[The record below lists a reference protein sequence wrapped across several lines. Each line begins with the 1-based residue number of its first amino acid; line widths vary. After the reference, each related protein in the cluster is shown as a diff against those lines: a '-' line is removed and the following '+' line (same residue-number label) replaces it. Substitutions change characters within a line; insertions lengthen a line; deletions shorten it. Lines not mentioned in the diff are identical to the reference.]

1 MVVAHTTVVIMVATS
16 LWMIL
21 TMPLKSF
28 STASGKTTSETV
40 GCFIILSLIY
50 FEGAGVCERTDGFK
64 YEGEWVNNRRHG
76 YGVTTF
82 KDGSKE
88 EGKYKNNYFIPY
100 KKKKL
105 MVRSKKVREKID
117 NAVKAAKKA
126 AETARQKAEIAIS
139 R

>member
-1 MVVAHTTVVIMVATS
+1 M
-16 LWMIL
+16 
-21 TMPLKSF
+21 
-28 STASGKTTSETV
+28 
-40 GCFIILSLIY
+40 
-50 FEGAGVCERTDGFK
+50 
-64 YEGEWVNNRRHG
+64 NNRRHG

-139 R
+139 RYV